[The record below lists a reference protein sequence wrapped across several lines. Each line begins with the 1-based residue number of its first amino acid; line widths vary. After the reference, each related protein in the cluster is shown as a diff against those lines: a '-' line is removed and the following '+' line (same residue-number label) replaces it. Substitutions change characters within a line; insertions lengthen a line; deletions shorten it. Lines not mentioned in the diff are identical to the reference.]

1 MDIRITLLL
10 IFSFFSLIVSSQNQI
25 EKKYAIDI
33 AEEKCLEKKD
43 ISNAEM
49 CNCVI
54 KARDSWDEELNKY
67 YQLLKNK
74 LPKEAFEVLKESQ
87 KQWLIY
93 RDNEF
98 LFITKFYYEVKEGT
112 MWYAVAQNQKMQIV
126 KKRAIELENY
136 YTMLDF

>member
-1 MDIRITLLL
+1 
-10 IFSFFSLIVSSQNQI
+10 
-25 EKKYAIDI
+25 
-33 AEEKCLEKKD
+33 
-43 ISNAEM
+43 M

-67 YQLLKNK
+67 YKLLKNK

>member
-1 MDIRITLLL
+1 MKANF
-10 IFSFFSLIVSSQNQI
+10 IFILSFLSFVGISQNQI

-49 CNCVI
+49 CNCTI
-54 KARDSWDEELNKY
+54 EARESWDKELNKY
-67 YQLLKNK
+67 YGLLKTK
-74 LPKEAFEVLKESQ
+74 LPKEAFDVLKESQ

-112 MWYAVAQNQKMQIV
+112 MWYAIAQNQKMQIV

-136 YTMLDF
+136 YYMLDF